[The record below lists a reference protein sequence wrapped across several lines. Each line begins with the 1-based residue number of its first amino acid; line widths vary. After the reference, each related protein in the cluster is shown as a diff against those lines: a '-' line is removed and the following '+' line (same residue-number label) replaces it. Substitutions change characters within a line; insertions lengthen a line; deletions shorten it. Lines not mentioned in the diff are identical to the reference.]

1 MSSVDELISNAR
13 KNENIARNLFDIE
26 VAIMNVS
33 RCGEFCTS
41 LVALVKEKFGINHAW
56 LAITD
61 TLANSQLIE
70 VLGSVDEQTPH
81 FVKVPM
87 VDFLQVSQSVREPIL
102 INSDLRRIRA
112 ITPLNLL
119 PVLKSVALLPL
130 VVDSRVVGGLVLGAE
145 EKDRY
150 SPRKDSFFLQQLA
163 VKASISLSGVWARER
178 LNFLAT
184 RDPLTLLRNRR
195 EMEESLDQELSRH
208 VRQREHLAL
217 MFIDCDDFKQVND
230 TYGHDVGDLY
240 LKHLAAQLKELT
252 RKSDLVFR
260 FAGDEF
266 VILLPNQ
273 KQEGAEIIAA
283 RIKAH
288 LLTTPLLHGVER
300 IDVHLS
306 YGVISTEHVAL
317 LNARELLKKADE
329 RLYQM
334 KRLKSVASPAPLLE
348 MP

>member
-1 MSSVDELISNAR
+1 MSNVDELIANAR
-13 KNENIARNLFDIE
+13 RNEKIARNLFDIE
-26 VAIMNVS
+26 VAIMNIN
-33 RCGEFCTS
+33 RCGEFCAN
-41 LVALVKEKFGINHAW
+41 LIALVKDKFAINHVW

-61 TLANSQLIE
+61 TPSNAQLIA
-70 VLGSVDEQTPH
+70 VLGAVDEQAPH
-81 FVKVPM
+81 YVKVPM
-87 VDFLQVSQSVREPIL
+87 VDFLQVSQSVREPVL
-102 INSDLRRIRA
+102 INSDLRRIRT
-112 ITPLNLL
+112 ITPVSLL
-119 PVLKSVALLPL
+119 PQLKSVAVLPL
-130 VVDSRVVGGLVLGAE
+130 VVDARVVGGLVLGAE

-163 VKASISLSGVWARER
+163 VKASILLSGVWARER
-178 LNFLAT
+178 INFLAT

-208 VRQREHLAL
+208 ARQREHLAL

-240 LKHLAAQLKELT
+240 LKHVAAQLKELT

-273 KQEGAEIIAA
+273 RQEGADVIAS

-288 LLTTPLLHGVER
+288 LLTTPLLHEGMR
-300 IDVHLS
+300 IDVRLS
-306 YGVISTEHVAL
+306 YGVISTEHTAPL
-317 LNARELLKKADE
+317 DARALLKKADE

-334 KRLKSVASPAPLLE
+334 KRLKSVSTLME
-348 MP
+348 C